1 MGKQRCL
8 LCGNEDM
15 NSLSIANYLFNKDI
29 ICDVCRSKMNLKEKI
44 IMIEGIEV
52 RSIYEYNEEM
62 KNLLLQ
68 YKEGYDEALK
78 DVFMYKYLNKF
89 KRVYKGYTIVM
100 IPSSNRKIKERGFN
114 HISEIFEKS
123 GYEIVDILQ
132 KVTDVSQKDLNYEN
146 RLKMKDNIELKEG
159 GIIPDKVVLVDDI
172 ITTGSSVIGAY
183 RTIEKKCKEIK
194 VFCIAYNK
202 SWI

>member
-1 MGKQRCL
+1 
-8 LCGNEDM
+8 M